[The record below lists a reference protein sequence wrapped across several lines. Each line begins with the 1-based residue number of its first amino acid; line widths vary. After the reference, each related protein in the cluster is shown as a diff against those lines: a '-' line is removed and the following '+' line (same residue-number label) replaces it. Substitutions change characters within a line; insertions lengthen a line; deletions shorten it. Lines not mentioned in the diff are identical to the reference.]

1 MILEVLVGAF
11 VLWTIVEVFLSSTC
25 NTEGGIPGHLLHDL
39 LHAEYAQL
47 ESKSIQCS
55 TCHDDY
61 GVVAFVALGACASS
75 DSNGDILVIS
85 MKREDAISNRD
96 HTCYRQANRPEFST
110 SQEKSHCASMFLSLP
125 FEVPM
130 VFLGSYAGA
139 RGAVFE
145 EIDEAPPR
153 RIPKQPW
160 YRSLWMSMAISG
172 LVLMSCALL
181 GLLDLGHRKTSIGMI
196 RIEMK
201 V

>member
-1 MILEVLVGAF
+1 
-11 VLWTIVEVFLSSTC
+11 
-25 NTEGGIPGHLLHDL
+25 
-39 LHAEYAQL
+39 
-47 ESKSIQCS
+47 
-55 TCHDDY
+55 
-61 GVVAFVALGACASS
+61 
-75 DSNGDILVIS
+75 
-85 MKREDAISNRD
+85 
-96 HTCYRQANRPEFST
+96 
-110 SQEKSHCASMFLSLP
+110 
-125 FEVPM
+125 M

-181 GLLDLGHRKTSIGMI
+181 GLLDLGHRKTSFGMI

>member
-110 SQEKSHCASMFLSLP
+110 SQEKSHCASMF
-125 FEVPM
+125 VPS
-130 VFLGSYAGA
+130 F
-139 RGAVFE
+139 
-145 EIDEAPPR
+145 
-153 RIPKQPW
+153 
-160 YRSLWMSMAISG
+160 
-172 LVLMSCALL
+172 
-181 GLLDLGHRKTSIGMI
+181 
-196 RIEMK
+196 
-201 V
+201 